1 MGGGIRTV
9 EDFQLLLRAGADK
22 ISVNSAAVDDP
33 TLITRAAERFG
44 SQCIVLAADAKRR
57 SDGRYEI
64 VVEGGRRFTGMDL
77 IDWVVRAEQL
87 GAGEILLT
95 SMDADGTKEGFDLP
109 MLRAVTEA
117 VRIPVI
123 ASGGCGTL
131 GHFVQ
136 VFEQTGCRCG
146 IGCVPVPFRCTDRGA
161 GQRISA

>member
-1 MGGGIRTV
+1 M
-9 EDFQLLLRAGADK
+9 
-22 ISVNSAAVDDP
+22 
-33 TLITRAAERFG
+33 
-44 SQCIVLAADAKRR
+44 AKRR

-123 ASGGCGTL
+123 ASLMVADTL

-136 VFEQTGCRCG
+136 VFGANGCRCG